1 MKIKP
6 ISVTIVVLAVVTGF
20 LVHEVM
26 NEMTRTAVSAQTVEP
41 KVAIATT
48 WQKPGKSDAPLAVF
62 IGDFSQGSEEGGAGA
77 RNWIS
82 ILAAQ
87 VRKVTP
93 LRIAVDNEGED
104 SGYVLRGHS
113 PTYGEEVR
121 RLVSRDTRMVV
132 ISGSRSDVIAPP
144 DRVEAAAEEAYR
156 SVHKLAP
163 QAQLLVIGPTWGGTK
178 PSDEIL
184 ETRDAV
190 RAAAGEARAHFV
202 DPLQEN
208 WFDDGTP
215 GLIGSDGVHPTDLG
229 NQLMAQHIYPLFV
242 RLVSEHS

>member
-26 NEMTRTAVSAQTVEP
+26 NKMSRTAVSAQTIEP

-48 WQKPGKSDAPLAVF
+48 WQKPVKNDAPLAVF
-62 IGDFSQGSEEGGAGA
+62 IGDFSQGSEEGGIGA
-77 RNWIS
+77 MNWTS
-82 ILAAQ
+82 ILAAE

-93 LRIAVDNEGED
+93 IRIAVDNEGED
-104 SGYVLRGHS
+104 SGYVLRGGS

-121 RLVSRDTRMVV
+121 RLVPPDTRMVV
-132 ISGSRSDVIAPP
+132 ISGSRSDVIAQPNQ
-144 DRVEAAAEEAYR
+144 VEAAAEQAYQA
-156 SVHKLAP
+156 VHKLAP
-163 QAQLLVIGPTWGGTK
+163 RAQLIVIGPTWGGAT

-184 ETRDAV
+184 QTRDAV
-190 RAAAGEARAHFV
+190 RDAAGEAGAHFV
-202 DPLQEN
+202 DPIQEK
-208 WFDDGTP
+208 WFDDGQP

-229 NQLMAQHIYPLFV
+229 NQRMAQHIYPLFV
-242 RLVSEHS
+242 RLMSEHG